1 MLPTL
6 ARIYGLTPVDVWAL
20 SEPELAVFLKDLE
33 ALNGS

>member
-6 ARIYGLTPVDVWAL
+6 AKIYGLTPSDVWAL

-33 ALNGS
+33 ASHG